1 MSEWTAVRVV
11 REIDGVVYDSETA
24 NVIYYWDETT
34 FFVPYRMVLATNPD
48 GYYFLTELSEGT
60 ILRPGPRVKVYDLN
74 RRTSIA
80 VLARA
85 GAPDSVLEG
94 LGVEVI
100 IPACDDKRHGDI
112 RTVLVSD
119 IRFGDQTLA
128 KTSCGHF
135 WMLRTRRFFGKKRQ
149 RHWKVSQRE
158 AISWGIR
165 NGAGFDRTRLALL
178 GIPDCEE

>member
-1 MSEWTAVRVV
+1 MSKWTAVRVV

-24 NVIYYWDETT
+24 NVIYHWDETI

-60 ILRPGPRVKVYDLN
+60 ILRPDPRIKVYDLS

-94 LGVEVI
+94 LGVEI
-100 IPACDDKRHGDI
+100 ITPACDDKRHGDI
-112 RTVLVSD
+112 QIVLISD

-135 WMLRTRRFFGKKRQ
+135 WMLRTRKIFGKKRQ

-158 AISWGIR
+158 AISWGIS
-165 NGAGFDRTRLALL
+165 NGAGFDPARLALL
-178 GIPDCEE
+178 GIRDCEE